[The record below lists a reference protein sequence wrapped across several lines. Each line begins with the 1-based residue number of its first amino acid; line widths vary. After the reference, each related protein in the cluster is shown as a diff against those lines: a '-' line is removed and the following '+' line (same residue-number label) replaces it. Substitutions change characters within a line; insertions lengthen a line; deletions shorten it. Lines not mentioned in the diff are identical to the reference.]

1 MKISLI
7 VAVARNGV
15 IGRDNAL
22 PWRLSADLRRFK
34 RLTMGHSVIMGRK
47 TYESIGKPLPGRK
60 FIGVSRNWDA
70 APAGVTLAR
79 SIEEAL
85 AEAGGDEV
93 FILGGS
99 EVFRLTLP
107 VADRLHLTLVD
118 AHVEGDTFFPEI
130 DPSEWSLVSR
140 EDHVADDAN
149 EYPVSFLVYDRA

>member
-7 VAVARNGV
+7 AAVARNGV

-34 RLTMGHSVIMGRK
+34 KLTMGHSVIMGRK

-60 FIGVSRNWDA
+60 FIVVSRNWP
-70 APAGVTLAR
+70 APPEEVTLAR

-85 AEAGGDEV
+85 DAASGDEV

-107 VADRLHLTLVD
+107 LADRLHLTLVD
-118 AHVEGDTFFPEI
+118 ADVEGDTFFPEI
-130 DPSEWSLVSR
+130 DPSAWKLVAQ
-140 EDHVADDAN
+140 EDHPADESN
-149 EYPVSFLVYDRA
+149 EYPMSFLVYDRA